1 MKKIQVGF
9 LVSYDYE
16 LLKNAIPPIY
26 NDSDAIYLA
35 IDKDRLTWNGSSFHI
50 DDSFFS
56 WIKEF
61 DSQNKIEIYQDI
73 FYIPELS
80 TMECEVR
87 QRKMLANKMGSGNWI
102 IQLDADEYFIN
113 FKKFISDIKKYDRY
127 LNPSNRKQIQ
137 ISAYLINIYKF
148 VGDGFLFVDE
158 PTRCLT
164 ATNFP
169 DYKIGR
175 NTRKRIIYTNNIIL
189 HETLSRSEKELE
201 IKFKNWGHKNE
212 LNNLFLEKWKSAT
225 KENYKEIKNVFYI
238 EPEKWKSLSY
248 VAGKD
253 ISEISSNFDFKKF
266 LPSKFYIFKKN
277 FGQWFK
283 FLFKK

>member
-9 LVSYDYE
+9 LLSYDYE

-26 NDSDAIYLA
+26 DSADSIFLA
-35 IDKDRLTWNGSSFHI
+35 IDKDRLTWNGNLFYI
-50 DDSFFS
+50 DDSFFL
-56 WIKEF
+56 WLKEF
-61 DSQNKIEIYQDI
+61 DVEHKIKLYEDS
-73 FYIPELS
+73 FYVPELS

-87 QRKMLANKMGSGNWI
+87 QRKMLANKMGAGNWI
-102 IQLDADEYFIN
+102 IQLDADEYFLN
-113 FKKFISDIKKYDRY
+113 FKKFISDLKKYDKY
-127 LNPSNRKQIQ
+127 LITSNRKQVQ

-148 VGDGFLFVDE
+148 VEDGFLFVNE

-169 DYKIGR
+169 SYIIGR
-175 NTRKRIIYTNNIIL
+175 NTRKRIIYTNNVIL
-189 HETLSRSEKELE
+189 HETLSRTENELE
-201 IKFKNWGHKNE
+201 IKLKNWGHKNE
-212 LNNLFLEKWKSAT
+212 INSSFLDKWKSAT
-225 KENYKEIKNVFYI
+225 KENYKELKDVFYI

-248 VAGKD
+248 VSGKNMNEF
-253 ISEISSNFDFKKF
+253 SNNFDFDTF

-277 FGQWFK
+277 IGQWFK

>member
-35 IDKDRLTWNGSSFHI
+35 IDKDRLTWNGSLFQI
-50 DDSFFS
+50 DDSFFL

-61 DSQNKIEIYQDI
+61 DTQNKIEIYQDV
-73 FYIPELS
+73 FYVPELS

-87 QRKMLANKMGSGNWI
+87 QRKMLADRMGVGNWI
-102 IQLDADEYFIN
+102 IQLDADEYFLN
-113 FKKFISDIKKYDRY
+113 FKKFISDIKKYDKY
-127 LNPSNRKQIQ
+127 LKSSNRKQIQ

-169 DYKIGR
+169 NYKIGR
-175 NTRKRIIYTNNIIL
+175 NTRKRIIYTDNIIL
-189 HETLSRSEKELE
+189 HETLSRSEEELE

-212 LNNLFLEKWKSAT
+212 LNPHFLEKWKSAT
-225 KENYKEIKNVFYI
+225 KENYESIKNVFYI

-248 VAGKD
+248 VSGKN

-266 LPSKFYIFKKN
+266 LPSKFYIFRKN